1 MFSAIKHFIPGD
13 WDGTDSSLTN
23 SAKPASPRAA
33 DPERSSS
40 SKMNLPQWNYLLS
53 LARESTSKVAGEIS
67 SAAKELSD
75 KFLHSAPFVEFS
87 RAQSAFEAER
97 TRDAVCKFGLPPWHP
112 DLTGMHDQ
120 GTIDMLRDQ
129 ILALTQDERNFLRAP
144 PSGSSFSW
152 DSEKSAGLL
161 NTATTMLQKDEKLAL
176 MRFRLVPK
184 RLKED
189 DFWRNYFYR
198 ISLIRQAAQL
208 SVLANVSPEDAMY
221 FNSAADEDL
230 LVQSWDT
237 SGKGKEFPAK
247 PHTSLSHC
255 LSDPCNSST
264 PPAPAVSH
272 PPRHSPA
279 ISEDDND
286 DDLEAELLMELEN
299 MESKSGAGFVISDQK
314 ERDREHAKKDASG
327 NDSVIS
333 VDDDLER
340 ELLAEIEEEEAAAA
354 AAAADRQMP

>member
-1 MFSAIKHFIPGD
+1 MILFPPLTGTQLSPVCPSNSAILSGHTPGYRHNR
-13 WDGTDSSLTN
+13 L
-23 SAKPASPRAA
+23 AKPAEGFRCC
-33 DPERSSS
+33 
-40 SKMNLPQWNYLLS
+40 
-53 LARESTSKVAGEIS
+53 VC
-67 SAAKELSD
+67 
-75 KFLHSAPFVEFS
+75 LH
-87 RAQSAFEAER
+87 
-97 TRDAVCKFGLPPWHP
+97 T
-112 DLTGMHDQ
+112 
-120 GTIDMLRDQ
+120 
-129 ILALTQDERNFLRAP
+129 
-144 PSGSSFSW
+144 
-152 DSEKSAGLL
+152 
-161 NTATTMLQKDEKLAL
+161 
-176 MRFRLVPK
+176 

-221 FNSAADEDL
+221 FNSAADE
-230 LVQSWDT
+230 
-237 SGKGKEFPAK
+237 
-247 PHTSLSHC
+247 
-255 LSDPCNSST
+255 
-264 PPAPAVSH
+264 
-272 PPRHSPA
+272 A